1 MSEAAVAG
9 EAVGAPLRVL
19 LVEDST
25 DDADL
30 VVEALRGGGFDPTW
44 QRVETREAM
53 AAALEAREWDIV
65 LSDYS
70 MPRFSAPAAFETL
83 TQRGRD
89 LPFII
94 VSGTVGEEAA
104 VRAMKLG
111 VQDYILK
118 TNLARLCPAIGR
130 ELRERSVRA
139 KVTERLRRSDARY
152 RHLFDTSPVAM
163 WVYDL
168 ETLKVVAANEEAV
181 RLYGYET
188 EEFSSLT
195 VAEIL
200 GSEDESR
207 RTYIGTTPPPDSEK
221 TWRHRRKDGSDLF
234 VQTRTQDVEIDG
246 WPLRLVAVNDVSARK
261 RAEDAL
267 RRTEEQLR
275 HAQKMEAVG
284 RLAAG
289 VAHDFNNLLSVVLGC
304 TNLVLEDLKPGDPIY
319 VELDEVRKAGERGGA
334 LTRQLLAFSRKQLLQ
349 PRIVDLNQILAEIHP
364 MLRRILGED
373 VELAVHPSRSLGKVF
388 ADPGQIE
395 QILMNL
401 VVNARDAM
409 PEGGTVTVETANQEL
424 DATYVEQHVDVA
436 PGDYVM
442 LAVSDTGVGMDR
454 QVQERIFEPFFTTK
468 QSGKGTGLGL
478 STVFG
483 IVKQSAGHIWV
494 YSEKGT
500 GTTFRIYLPLCSAVE
515 QAVPVPAVSPATL
528 YGSETVLLVED
539 EEQVRNVTRSIL
551 RRYGYNVLEA
561 QNGGEAF
568 LICERYEDK
577 IHLLLT
583 DVVMPRM
590 SGRELATRLGPM
602 RPEMKVLF
610 VSGYTE
616 TAIVH
621 HGIIDAGVAF
631 LQKPITPGA
640 LARKIREM
648 LDSSP

>member
-1 MSEAAVAG
+1 MSEAAVPREPA
-9 EAVGAPLRVL
+9 AAPLRVL
-19 LVEDST
+19 LIEDSS
-25 DDADL
+25 DDAEL

-44 QRVETREAM
+44 QRVETRAAM
-53 AAALEAREWDIV
+53 AAALDSREWDVV

-83 TQRGRD
+83 TQKGQD

-130 ELRERSVRA
+130 ELRERSSRA
-139 KVTERLRRSDARY
+139 KVREQLRRSDARY

-200 GSEDESR
+200 GSADESR
-207 RTYIGTTPPPDSEK
+207 RTYVGTAPPDGEQV
-221 TWRHRRKDGSDLF
+221 WRHRRKDGSDLF

-246 WPLRLVAVNDVSARK
+246 WPLRLIAVNDVSARK

-304 TNLVLEDLKPGDPIY
+304 TNLVLEDLKPGDPIHA
-319 VELDEVRKAGERGGA
+319 ELDEVRKAGERGGA

-349 PRIVDLNQILAEIHP
+349 PRIIDLNQILAEIHP

-373 VELAVHPSRSLGKVF
+373 VELAVLPSRPLGKVF

-409 PEGGTVTVETANQEL
+409 PEGGTVTIETANQEL
-424 DATYVEQHVDVA
+424 DATYVEQHVDVVA
-436 PGDYVM
+436 GQYVM

-468 QSGKGTGLGL
+468 RSGKGTGLGL
-478 STVFG
+478 ERRFES
-483 IVKQSAGHIWV
+483 
-494 YSEKGT
+494 
-500 GTTFRIYLPLCSAVE
+500 IYPS
-515 QAVPVPAVSPATL
+515 
-528 YGSETVLLVED
+528 
-539 EEQVRNVTRSIL
+539 
-551 RRYGYNVLEA
+551 
-561 QNGGEAF
+561 
-568 LICERYEDK
+568 
-577 IHLLLT
+577 
-583 DVVMPRM
+583 
-590 SGRELATRLGPM
+590 PM
-602 RPEMKVLF
+602 RP
-610 VSGYTE
+610 SRPC
-616 TAIVH
+616 
-621 HGIIDAGVAF
+621 
-631 LQKPITPGA
+631 QS
-640 LARKIREM
+640 R
-648 LDSSP
+648 